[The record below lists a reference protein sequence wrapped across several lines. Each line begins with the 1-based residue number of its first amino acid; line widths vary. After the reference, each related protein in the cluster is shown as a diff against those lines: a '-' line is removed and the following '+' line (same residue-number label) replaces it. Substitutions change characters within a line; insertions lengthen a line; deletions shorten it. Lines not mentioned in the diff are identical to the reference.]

1 MLSTLTGALSKRLLS
16 AKSHHTVSRA
26 SLYLALGLALMISI
40 LSALFAL
47 AQWQVAG
54 NLIRFQQ
61 QSSLETAARIENLAA
76 MAKHQSNAH
85 RATLNALLSRDTLE
99 VQEADALRNS
109 NLEAYRTLI
118 GELSLTPGLEE
129 AGENL
134 LVLTKQYDALSEKVV
149 DLFSTGKK
157 EEALDLRI
165 NRLRSL
171 YNEWQMSQELFSKE
185 VGHEGRK
192 QQEIHSAVTR
202 TTKTWFAGL
211 LLAPLAIIALGA
223 ASIAAILGLNSVTQ
237 RGGDSWQR

>member
-1 MLSTLTGALSKRLLS
+1 MLSTPKGAFSTRLLA
-16 AKSHHTVSRA
+16 AKSNHTVSRA
-26 SLYLALGLALMISI
+26 SLYLALGLALLIAI
-40 LSALFAL
+40 LSAIFAF
-47 AQWQVAG
+47 AQWRVAG
-54 NLIRFQQ
+54 NLVQFQQ
-61 QSSLETAARIENLAA
+61 QSSMETASRIESLAA

-99 VQEADALRNS
+99 LQEADALRKS

-118 GELSLTPGLEE
+118 GELSQTPGLEE

-134 LVLTKQYDALSEKVV
+134 LVLTKQYDALSENVV
-149 DLFSTGKK
+149 DLFSTGKI

-171 YNEWQMSQELFSKE
+171 YNEWQMGQEHFSKE
-185 VGHEGRK
+185 VAHEGRK

-202 TTKTWFAGL
+202 TTKTWLAGL

>member
-1 MLSTLTGALSKRLLS
+1 MISTLKGAISTRLLA
-16 AKSHHTVSRA
+16 AKSNHTVSRA
-26 SLYLALGLALMISI
+26 SLYLALGIALLIAI
-40 LSALFAL
+40 LSALFAF

-61 QSSLETAARIENLAA
+61 RNTMETAARIEGLAA

-85 RATLNALLSRDTLE
+85 RATLNALLSRDSSE
-99 VQEADALRNS
+99 FQEAGALRKS

-118 GELSLTPGLEE
+118 GELSQTPGLEE

-149 DLFSTGKK
+149 DLFSTGQK

-171 YNEWQMSQELFSKE
+171 YNEWQMGQEHFSKE
-185 VGHEGRK
+185 VAQEGRK

-202 TTKTWFAGL
+202 TTKAWLAGL
-211 LLAPLAIIALGA
+211 LLAPLVFIALGVLA
-223 ASIAAILGLNSVTQ
+223 IAAMLGLQ
-237 RGGDSWQR
+237 RFRVRSADTWLR